1 MGSGAGTPGSG
12 GVCVVPG
19 ACPDTLRALWKG
31 WMRKAGSQHWPASLP
46 PPKTSPAAWGIP
58 TLPPL
63 SRSQA
68 HSCFQL
74 PPYGLA
80 STEHPHPSLHC
91 PQTTVHLSCL
101 HTGQRALTLTLPT
114 RPAFPSPG
122 PTSQPPT
129 LGTWCQNTP
138 LPWHSFSGPLPA
150 SASRVFCVM
159 SASPVCLEHKPCH
172 LCEPEALGVGPEETC
187 SG

>member
-1 MGSGAGTPGSG
+1 MGEEGRKPMLAGFPPSSK
-12 GVCVVPG
+12 
-19 ACPDTLRALWKG
+19 DF
-31 WMRKAGSQHWPASLP
+31 SSL
-46 PPKTSPAAWGIP
+46 GIP

-68 HSCFQL
+68 HSRFQL

-80 STEHPHPSLHC
+80 SMEHPHPSLHC

-129 LGTWCQNTP
+129 LGTWRQNTP

-150 SASRVFCVM
+150 LASGVFCVT